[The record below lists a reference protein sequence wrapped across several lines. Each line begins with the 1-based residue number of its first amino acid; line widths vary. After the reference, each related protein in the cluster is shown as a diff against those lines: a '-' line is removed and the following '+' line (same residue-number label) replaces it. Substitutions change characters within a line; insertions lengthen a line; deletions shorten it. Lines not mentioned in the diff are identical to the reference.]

1 MLTQPYVYFQASE
14 SASTSST
21 SREPIPVARQSP
33 KGTPATVTSHYESSL
48 RSMMTGEGGISM
60 YPPNAP
66 AILAP
71 GVSIPGYHMQEGA
84 IDYRMLQYMY
94 PSGVVPE
101 RGDNVAKFAEGFEQW
116 YAPYRSMGQ
125 VQGGHYVPYQLLGRG
140 AVEQNALA
148 SRSPQAHE
156 AMMKNAAASGRSMV
170 LDPVTGLPV
179 PLGNHHSHSHMHT
192 HFHIHPHEQQQ
203 MQLQAA
209 AAAAAASAN
218 MDRAAYLQAQAQAHA
233 AQTHP
238 GIAAWRNQQLMWQH
252 PELMQLHASG
262 MSPAEEHAHGGAI
275 HGLGSTPLDR
285 QLQQQL
291 LLSQHS
297 KYHQQHSLQQQLMQ
311 QEESYLRHL
320 RHHQDMQLKQRL
332 EEAASGSDPYNV
344 FRKEQHRNLQ
354 SPSQLDNVVKKN
366 LETGSSSYVSPGKK
380 PPVTIDLSND

>member
-1 MLTQPYVYFQASE
+1 MAGE
-14 SASTSST
+14 SGY
-21 SREPIPVARQSP
+21 P
-33 KGTPATVTSHYESSL
+33 
-48 RSMMTGEGGISM
+48 M

-71 GVSIPGYHMQEGA
+71 GVSIPGYPVPEGA

-94 PSGVVPE
+94 PNGVIPE

-116 YAPYRSMGQ
+116 YAPYRNMTQ

-140 AVEQNALA
+140 IEQSALA
-148 SRSPQAHE
+148 SRNPQAHE
-156 AMMKNAAASGRSMV
+156 AMMKNAAGGGRLV

-179 PLGNHHSHSHMHT
+179 QLGNHHSHSHMHT

-238 GIAAWRNQQLMWQH
+238 GIAALRNQQLLWQH
-252 PELMQLHASG
+252 PELMQLHAAG
-262 MSPAEEHAHGGAI
+262 LSPVEEHAHGASI

-291 LLSQHS
+291 LLNQHS
-297 KYHQQHSLQQQLMQ
+297 KYHHSAALQQQLMQ
-311 QEESYLRHL
+311 EESYMRHL
-320 RHHQDMQLKQRL
+320 RYHQDMQLKQRL
-332 EEAASGSDPYNV
+332 EDAASGNDPYGGV
-344 FRKEQHRNLQ
+344 FRKDHRNLQ

-366 LETGSSSYVSPGKK
+366 LESGSSTFVSPSKK

>member
-1 MLTQPYVYFQASE
+1 MHFWNSFQIVNFSPVFFFQASE
-14 SASTSST
+14 STSLSSSST
-21 SREPIPVARQSP
+21 REPPAVARQSP

-48 RSMMTGEGGISM
+48 RNMMAGEAGFM
-60 YPPNAP
+60 YPPNAS
-66 AILAP
+66 AMLAQ
-71 GVSIPGYHMQEGA
+71 GVSIPGYPMPEGA

-94 PSGVVPE
+94 PAGVLPE
-101 RGDNVAKFAEGFEQW
+101 RGDNIAKFAEGFEQW
-116 YAPYRSMGQ
+116 YAPYRNMAQ
-125 VQGGHYVPYQLLGRG
+125 IQGGQYVPYHVLARG
-140 AVEQNALA
+140 LD
-148 SRSPQAHE
+148 SRSSQAHE
-156 AMMKNAAASGRSMV
+156 ALLKNAAASGRPLV
-170 LDPVTGLPV
+170 VDPATGLPV

-238 GIAAWRNQQLMWQH
+238 GIAAWRNQQLLWQH
-252 PELMQLHASG
+252 PELMHASG
-262 MSPAEEHAHGGAI
+262 MSPVEEHAHGGAI

-291 LLSQHS
+291 FLSQQS
-297 KYHQQHSLQQQLMQ
+297 KYHQQHTLQQQLMQ

-332 EEAASGSDPYNV
+332 EEAASGGDPYNL
-344 FRKEQHRNLQ
+344 FRKEHRNLP
-354 SPSQLDNVVKKN
+354 SPSQLDSVVRKT
-366 LETGSSSYVSPGKK
+366 EAGSSSYVSPGKK
-380 PPVTIDLSND
+380 PPVTIDLSKD